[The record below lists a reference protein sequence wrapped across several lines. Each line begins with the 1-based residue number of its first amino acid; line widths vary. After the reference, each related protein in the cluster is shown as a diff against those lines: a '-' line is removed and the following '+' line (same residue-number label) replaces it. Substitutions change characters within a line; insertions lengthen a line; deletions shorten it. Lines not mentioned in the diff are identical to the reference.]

1 LTFKAEDR
9 IDRVDDRL
17 ALVMS
22 LCFQYLPDEIRF
34 ANGRDRAD
42 LDTLQVIWS
51 PVERLSLAERASAW
65 SQTADLPLRTRLVK
79 VLGVPPHEADQIVAE
94 QTADLARVA
103 AFAPRPVAAVPAPP
117 QQATQQP
124 RASGAVA

>member
-1 LTFKAEDR
+1 
-9 IDRVDDRL
+9 
-17 ALVMS
+17 
-22 LCFQYLPDEIRF
+22 
-34 ANGRDRAD
+34 
-42 LDTLQVIWS
+42 
-51 PVERLSLAERASAW
+51 
-65 SQTADLPLRTRLVK
+65 LVK